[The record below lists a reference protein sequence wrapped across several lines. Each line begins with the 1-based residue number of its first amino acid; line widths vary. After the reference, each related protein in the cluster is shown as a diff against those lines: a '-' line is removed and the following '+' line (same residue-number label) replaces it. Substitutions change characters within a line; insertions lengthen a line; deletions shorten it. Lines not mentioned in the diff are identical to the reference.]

1 MAAKVLIS
9 AISIILLSIPL
20 CSYTLEG
27 YITLPQF
34 SDGQNTT
41 AEIFLDGNKL
51 SPDQAAIA
59 LPQIRSRTDKKG
71 YFFFENIEDG
81 NYRLKVSSHSYI
93 FPTYLIE
100 ASEGLRAYEV
110 DEEHHLKT
118 AVPLPL
124 RIAPKGEF
132 KYFDVKQPF
141 DLNSLMKSPY
151 GIMIAVTIGL
161 LLCMKNMPKM
171 EDLQAADRVQRNN

>member
-1 MAAKVLIS
+1 MAAKTLIS
-9 AISIILLSIPL
+9 AISILLLSTQVHP
-20 CSYTLEG
+20 YTLEG

-34 SDGQNTT
+34 SDDQNSA
-41 AEIFLDGNKL
+41 AEIFLDGNRL
-51 SPDQAAIA
+51 TPDQATIA
-59 LPQIRSRTDKKG
+59 LPQMRSRADKKG
-71 YFFFENIEDG
+71 YFFFDNIEDG

-93 FPTYLIE
+93 FPTYLLE
-100 ASEGLRAYEV
+100 ASEGIRAYEV

-141 DLNSLMKSPY
+141 DVNSFMKSPY

-171 EDLQAADRVQRNN
+171 EDMQAADRVQRNN